1 MHGGTGVTRLVLGA
15 AAAIVRDGTES
26 DKVVIIAA
34 KKSHNKH
41 SQSSLM
47 TLSSRL
53 RRKTSLAAPRSRREC
68 LGWVR
73 TAAAVVAVTAFGSL
87 TRGQGSGQEAGQG
100 DAGSRV
106 TLDPSA
112 CTAAGTAVVSSITA
126 RGEIRL
132 LMTQINIWG
141 VKCYKRE
148 IR

>member
-1 MHGGTGVTRLVLGA
+1 MHGGTGVTGLVLGA

-53 RRKTSLAAPRSRREC
+53 RRKTSWSPRSRREC

-112 CTAAGTAVVSSITA
+112 CTAASTAVLSSITA
-126 RGEIRL
+126 QGEIRL
-132 LMTQINIWG
+132 LMAQINILS
-141 VKCYKRE
+141 V
-148 IR
+148 IVL